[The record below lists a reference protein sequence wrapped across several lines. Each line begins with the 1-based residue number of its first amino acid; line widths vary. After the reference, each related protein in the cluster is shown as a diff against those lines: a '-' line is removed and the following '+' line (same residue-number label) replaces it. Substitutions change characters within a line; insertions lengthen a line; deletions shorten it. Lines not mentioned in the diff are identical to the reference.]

1 MPSKAAS
8 EALSGYWQ
16 QRIDTWRIS
25 GQSQQAYCKAH
36 DLSYHRFVYW
46 RRKLEKPQT
55 ANRSPSSS
63 ALVPVTV
70 QAPCT
75 ASGLSLVFP
84 NGLELRGLSE
94 DNLALAQQ
102 LLDRLS

>member
-1 MPSKAAS
+1 MSRKAAS
-8 EALSGYWQ
+8 DALSGYWQ
-16 QRIDTWRIS
+16 QRIDAWRIS

-84 NGLELRGLSE
+84 NGVELRGLSE
-94 DNLALAQQ
+94 DNLSLAQQ
-102 LLDRLS
+102 LLGRLS

>member
-1 MPSKAAS
+1 MSRKAAS
-8 EALSGYWQ
+8 EALSGFWQ
-16 QRIDTWRIS
+16 QRIDKWRMS
-25 GQSQQAYCKAH
+25 GQSQQAFCKAH
-36 DLSYHRFVYW
+36 DVSYHRFVYW
-46 RRKLEKPQT
+46 RRKLEKPET
-55 ANRSPSSS
+55 ANPSPSSS

-70 QAPCT
+70 RAPRK

>member
-1 MPSKAAS
+1 MSTNAAS

-70 QAPCT
+70 QGPCT

-84 NGLELRGLSE
+84 NGVELRGLSE
-94 DNLALAQQ
+94 DNLSLAQQ
-102 LLDRLS
+102 LADRLS